1 MKKLSFHDALKFLD
15 SKSNFETTQPTA
27 YNDEVMS
34 PERPRKLL
42 GLLSDPH
49 LNYPVVLVAGTKGKG
64 SVSAM
69 VASVL
74 QAAGHKVGLFTSPDL
89 QGIRER
95 IRINGVIISEEEFA
109 ESLDALY
116 AALHEVGTITRF
128 EVLTA
133 LAYLHFSR
141 KAVDIAIMEIG
152 LGGRLDATNV
162 VDNPLVSVITTLG
175 YDHQNI
181 LGETLTEI
189 TREKA
194 GIIKNGSAVVSA
206 PQREEAMAELDRI
219 VVLRGA
225 ELTLVGRDVTVEL
238 LGLDPFAIEC
248 RIVDRQEHSHTLRVP
263 LTGAHQ
269 ATNAAVALAVL
280 QKINDAGLPISDE
293 AMTRGFASVDWP
305 GRFEVVR
312 KDPWMVLDG
321 AHNRESAESLR
332 AALDASFPAKRRIL
346 VVGVSEDKDVSAMLA
361 HLLPGTAHV
370 IATRAMNPRACEPI
384 RLAEAIAE
392 SGLVEKVDAA
402 STLKEAIALAL
413 DVAGVDDVICVTGSL
428 FVVGEARTELGL
440 QQGEKAVVL

>member
-15 SKSNFETTQPTA
+15 SKSNFESTQPPA

-42 GLLSDPH
+42 SLLSDPH

-69 VASVL
+69 IASVL

-95 IRINGVIISEEEFA
+95 IRISGTIITEEEFA
-109 ESLDALY
+109 ESLDALHD
-116 AALHEVGTITRF
+116 AIHEVGSITRF

-141 KAVDIAIMEIG
+141 HSVDIAIMEIG

-162 VDNPLVSVITTLG
+162 VDRPLVSVITTLG
-175 YDHQNI
+175 YDHQHI

-194 GIIKNGSAVVSA
+194 GIIKTGSTVVSA
-206 PQREEAMAELDRI
+206 PQQEEAMVELQRI
-219 VVLRGA
+219 IALRSA
-225 ELTLVGRDVTVEL
+225 DLTLVGRDIRVEL
-238 LGLDPFAIEC
+238 LSVNPFGTEC
-248 RIVDRQEHSHTLRVP
+248 RIVDRQEHSHTLHIP
-263 LTGAHQ
+263 LAGAHQ
-269 ATNAAVALAVL
+269 ATNAAVALGVVT
-280 QKINDAGLPISDE
+280 KINDAGLAVSDE
-293 AMTRGFASVDWP
+293 AMVRGFASVDWP

-312 KDPWMVLDG
+312 KEPWIVLDG
-321 AHNRESAESLR
+321 AHNKESAESLR
-332 AALDASFPAKRRIL
+332 VALDASFSSGRRTLI
-346 VVGVSEDKDVSAMLA
+346 VGASEDKDVSSMLEA
-361 HLLPGTAHV
+361 LLPGTKRV
-370 IATRAMNPRACEPI
+370 ITTKAMNPRACDPEE
-384 RLAEAIAE
+384 LAEKVRMTGIPEVVE
-392 SGLVEKVDAA
+392 SAP
-402 STLKEAIALAL
+402 TIKEALEIALRSSEPQ
-413 DVAGVDDVICVTGSL
+413 DVICVTGSL

-440 QQGEKAVVL
+440 KQGERAVVL